1 MMNDICHSL
10 HVWLPSKLNDC
21 YSTFR
26 VHCWCARRVQ
36 KQACYTHGCF
46 QVTFL
51 YYYYYFLFR
60 QHFCEVLLVNACFL
74 TVFLLYCFPR
84 WVKRD
89 SYLPVGSQNL
99 KATTKVGIYRYFV
112 RAVIK
117 SWWSGIPPGYYE
129 CGPLLLSLENRR
141 KIQPKEILS
150 CLILHLLVIFT
161 WQLEILVTTL
171 LVVLRLLGIYR

>member
-1 MMNDICHSL
+1 MSY
-10 HVWLPSKLNDC
+10 

-26 VHCWCARRVQ
+26 VRCWCTRRVQ

-51 YYYYYFLFR
+51 YYYYYFVSSIFLWGAHCQCLLF
-60 QHFCEVLLVNACFL
+60 NS
-74 TVFLLYCFPR
+74 FLLYCFPR

-117 SWWSGIPPGYYE
+117 SWRPGISPGYYE
-129 CGPLLLSLENRR
+129 CDPCYFHWKIEEKKDQKKSLAVWFPVYLLYLPGNLKS
-141 KIQPKEILS
+141 
-150 CLILHLLVIFT
+150 
-161 WQLEILVTTL
+161 
-171 LVVLRLLGIYR
+171 